1 MVDLETL
8 ELNYFVNMDNVP
20 YELKD
25 GGLIYI
31 KPILVKDYLRYSWA
45 KEILSIEKNEINDI
59 EIIQMS
65 YLDFLI
71 KKVFAM
77 NKELEDKQR

>member
-25 GGLIYI
+25 GGLIYNPKALATNHFWNSWSI
-31 KPILVKDYLRYSWA
+31 NTASLFKNAVLFKFEEKPVSPG
-45 KEILSIEKNEINDI
+45 
-59 EIIQMS
+59 
-65 YLDFLI
+65 
-71 KKVFAM
+71 V
-77 NKELEDKQR
+77 